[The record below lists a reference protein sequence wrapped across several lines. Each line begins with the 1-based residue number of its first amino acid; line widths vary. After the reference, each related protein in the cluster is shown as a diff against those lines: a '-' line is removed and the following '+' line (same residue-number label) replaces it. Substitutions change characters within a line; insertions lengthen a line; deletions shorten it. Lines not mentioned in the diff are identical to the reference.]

1 MTFCFR
7 VLAVAFFMSPLA
19 LGAVVE
25 RIVAV
30 VGERPILLSDVQRRA
45 RPFRV
50 RMMASGANPQQMQQ
64 AEVQMQKELL
74 QRLIDERLEE
84 LAAEKAKVSISREEV
99 DAAIGNVAT
108 NARLTVADLLREA
121 ATQGLAEADYREE
134 LRRQLLEGRLFQLRG
149 RGRPRASEV
158 EARAAFEK
166 WTKQPGNEQPVVRVA
181 LLALRAGVEGAD
193 GLAAR
198 TKAVEDRLAAGAGF
212 CDLVKEFAD
221 DVSSHATCGDRGPQP
236 ASALLPAITKAVEG
250 LSAGA
255 VSAPF
260 SAGDA
265 VIFAK
270 LIEPLRA
277 PVFEDLREAM
287 TDRAAQES
295 ADKQRKAWLLELRA
309 GHFVDVRM

>member
-1 MTFCFR
+1 
-7 VLAVAFFMSPLA
+7 MSPLA

-212 CDLVKEFAD
+212 C
-221 DVSSHATCGDRGPQP
+221 R
-236 ASALLPAITKAVEG
+236 
-250 LSAGA
+250 
-255 VSAPF
+255 
-260 SAGDA
+260 
-265 VIFAK
+265 
-270 LIEPLRA
+270 
-277 PVFEDLREAM
+277 
-287 TDRAAQES
+287 
-295 ADKQRKAWLLELRA
+295 
-309 GHFVDVRM
+309 